1 MVSATKAIVAV
12 LPRKVSWDIEI
23 VMKRQTRDLL
33 LLRKD
38 DVQDDKAIEME
49 ITVLNDM
56 LQNVET
62 TAALCVAYELIDIN
76 RFKIL
81 HDQRSISKVLKPNA
95 LKPFQFLVNRN

>member
-1 MVSATKAIVAV
+1 MVSAKKTIVAV
-12 LPRKVSWDIEI
+12 LQKKVSWGIEI

-38 DVQDDKAIEME
+38 DVQDEKSIELE
-49 ITVLNDM
+49 IAVLNNL

-81 HDQRSISKVLKPNA
+81 HDQLSISRVLKPNA

>member
-1 MVSATKAIVAV
+1 
-12 LPRKVSWDIEI
+12 
-23 VMKRQTRDLL
+23 MKRQTRDLL

-38 DVQDDKAIEME
+38 EVQDEKSIEME
-49 ITVLNDM
+49 VAVLNNL
-56 LQNVET
+56 LQSVET

-81 HDQRSISKVLKPNA
+81 HDQLSISRVLKPNA

>member
-1 MVSATKAIVAV
+1 MAV
-12 LPRKVSWDIEI
+12 LKKKVSWGIEI
-23 VMKRQTRDLL
+23 FMKRQTRDLL

-38 DVQDDKAIEME
+38 DVRDKTSIEME
-49 ITVLNDM
+49 VAVLNNL

-76 RFKIL
+76 RYKIF
-81 HDQRSISKVLKPNA
+81 HDHLSISRVLKPNG

>member
-1 MVSATKAIVAV
+1 MAV
-12 LPRKVSWDIEI
+12 QPKKVSWVIKTS
-23 VMKRQTRDLL
+23 MKRQTRDLL

-38 DVQDDKAIEME
+38 DVQDDTSIEME
-49 ITVLNDM
+49 VAVLNNL
-56 LQNVET
+56 LQSVET

-81 HDQRSISKVLKPNA
+81 HDQLSISKVLKPNA

>member
-1 MVSATKAIVAV
+1 MVSATKIIVAV
-12 LPRKVSWDIEI
+12 LPKKVSWAIEI
-23 VMKRQTRDLL
+23 FMKRQTRDLL

-38 DVQDDKAIEME
+38 DVRDKISIEME
-49 ITVLNDM
+49 VAVLNNL

-62 TAALCVAYELIDIN
+62 TASLCVAYELIDIN

-81 HDQRSISKVLKPNA
+81 HDHLSIARVLKPNA

>member
-1 MVSATKAIVAV
+1 VSATKIIVAV
-12 LPRKVSWDIEI
+12 LPKKVSWGIEI
-23 VMKRQTRDLL
+23 IMKRQTRDLL

-38 DVQDDKAIEME
+38 DVRDKISIEME
-49 ITVLNDM
+49 VAVLNNL

-62 TAALCVAYELIDIN
+62 TASLCVAYELIDIN

-81 HDQRSISKVLKPNA
+81 HDHLSIARVLKPNA

>member
-1 MVSATKAIVAV
+1 MAV
-12 LPRKVSWDIEI
+12 LPKKVSWAIEI
-23 VMKRQTRDLL
+23 FMKRQTRDLL

-38 DVQDDKAIEME
+38 DVRDKISIEME
-49 ITVLNDM
+49 VAVLNNL

-62 TAALCVAYELIDIN
+62 TASLCVAYELIDIN

-81 HDQRSISKVLKPNA
+81 HDHLSIARVLKPNA

>member
-1 MVSATKAIVAV
+1 
-12 LPRKVSWDIEI
+12 
-23 VMKRQTRDLL
+23 MKRQTRDLL

-38 DVQDDKAIEME
+38 EVQDEKSIEME
-49 ITVLNDM
+49 VALLNNL
-56 LQNVET
+56 LQSVET

-81 HDQRSISKVLKPNA
+81 HDQLSILKVLKPNA

>member
-1 MVSATKAIVAV
+1 MAAQK
-12 LPRKVSWDIEI
+12 RKVSWDIEI
-23 VMKRQTRDLL
+23 FMKRQTRDLL

-38 DVQDDKAIEME
+38 DVQDDKSIEME
-49 ITVLNDM
+49 IASLNDM

-62 TAALCVAYELIDIN
+62 IAALCVACELIDIN

-81 HDQRSISKVLKPNA
+81 HDQLSIAKVLKPNA

>member
-1 MVSATKAIVAV
+1 
-12 LPRKVSWDIEI
+12 
-23 VMKRQTRDLL
+23 MKRQTRDLL

-38 DVQDDKAIEME
+38 EVQDEKSIQLEVA
-49 ITVLNDM
+49 VLNNL

-62 TAALCVAYELIDIN
+62 TAALCVAYELIDLN

-81 HDQRSISKVLKPNA
+81 HDQLSISRVLKPNG

>member
-1 MVSATKAIVAV
+1 VSATKTAVAV
-12 LPRKVSWDIEI
+12 LKKKVSWGIEI
-23 VMKRQTRDLL
+23 FMKRQTRDLL

-38 DVQDDKAIEME
+38 DVRDKTSIEME
-49 ITVLNDM
+49 VAVLNNL

-76 RFKIL
+76 RYKIF
-81 HDQRSISKVLKPNA
+81 HDHLSISRVLKPNG

>member
-1 MVSATKAIVAV
+1 
-12 LPRKVSWDIEI
+12 
-23 VMKRQTRDLL
+23 MKRQTRDLL

>member
-1 MVSATKAIVAV
+1 MGSATKTIVAV
-12 LPRKVSWDIEI
+12 LQKKVSWGIEI

-38 DVQDDKAIEME
+38 DVQDEKSIEME
-49 ITVLNDM
+49 IAVLNNL

-81 HDQRSISKVLKPNA
+81 HDQLSISRVLKPNA

>member
-1 MVSATKAIVAV
+1 
-12 LPRKVSWDIEI
+12 
-23 VMKRQTRDLL
+23 MKRQTRDLL

-38 DVQDDKAIEME
+38 DVWDENSIEME
-49 ITVLNDM
+49 IAVLNNL

-81 HDQRSISKVLKPNA
+81 HDQPSISKVLKPNA

>member
-1 MVSATKAIVAV
+1 VSAAKTVVAV
-12 LPRKVSWDIEI
+12 LQKKVSWGIEI
-23 VMKRQTRDLL
+23 FMKRQTRDLL

-38 DVQDDKAIEME
+38 DVRDKTSIEME
-49 ITVLNDM
+49 VAVLNNL

-76 RFKIL
+76 RYKIL
-81 HDQRSISKVLKPNA
+81 HDQLSISRVLKPNG